1 MERSQ
6 TTSPDSTKHLSGK
19 ATSSQPTSKQF
30 KPARSS
36 LASTILHSR
45 QCSRLE
51 SEPTLTSPSSRTCPS
66 NPRQR
71 RGAGRLSRSRRRQKC
86 PLTSSTWA
94 LENSFRRRAGTAG
107 QNFTQPTRIGRREK
121 SVKNSHSKLPEKS

>member
-19 ATSSQPTSKQF
+19 ATSSPPTSKQF

-66 NPRQR
+66 NLRQR
-71 RGAGRLSRSRRRQKC
+71 RGAGRLSRSRRRRKC
-86 PLTSSTWA
+86 PPTSSTWPW
-94 LENSFRRRAGTAG
+94 ENSSRRRAGTVG
-107 QNFTQPTRIGRREK
+107 QNVTQATRGGRREIYK
-121 SVKNSHSKLPEKS
+121 QHGHLTHP

>member
-86 PLTSSTWA
+86 PRTSSTWA
-94 LENSFRRRAGTAG
+94 RSEEHTSELQSQSNLVCRLLLE
-107 QNFTQPTRIGRREK
+107 K
-121 SVKNSHSKLPEKS
+121 K